1 MILRIKDTRFNIIN
15 ISPLLSKLLIRIPL
29 GNRGHVYPKDILFL
43 HKWWAYSS
51 GRGYTQFNVW
61 YFGYCDCWAWI
72 SRGHSV
78 SQHISSNRPY
88 LHNQNTCSCQYVNNT
103 AWWPAASRKVRNER
117 PRLGS
122 DQDTPDVCLRCQAG
136 LPLWRRPP
144 PLHLRQKP
152 CGPLEVTGRL
162 WTRPQLVAEF

>member
-1 MILRIKDTRFNIIN
+1 MILRIKDPRFNIIN

-29 GNRGHVYPKDILFL
+29 GNHGHVYPKDILFL

-88 LHNQNTCSCQYVNNT
+88 LHNQNACSCQYVNNT
-103 AWWPAASRKVRNER
+103 GMMTGGKQEGQKKWATETRIR
-117 PRLGS
+117 PRYTRRLS
-122 DQDTPDVCLRCQAG
+122 QVPG
-136 LPLWRRPP
+136 LPPRRPP

-152 CGPLEVTGRL
+152 YGPLEVTGRL